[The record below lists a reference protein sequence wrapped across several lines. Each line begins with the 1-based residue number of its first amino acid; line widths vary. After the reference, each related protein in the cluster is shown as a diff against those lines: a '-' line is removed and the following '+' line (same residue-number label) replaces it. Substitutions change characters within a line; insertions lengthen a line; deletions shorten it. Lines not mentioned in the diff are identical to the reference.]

1 MDNPYF
7 WILLVCSL
15 ATMVGGSYW
24 LHKQRGS
31 PPMKIDPAKQAKR
44 QARRKLRREKL
55 AEFGG
60 GVRKGLANLDDAERA
75 EIKAFMLETVEDVKD
90 VVVLLPKLAAMI
102 AAKSPDVV
110 TLGKAMAELQDVA
123 EDLIALV
130 KAVREGIED

>member
-31 PPMKIDPAKQAKR
+31 PPMKIDPAKR

-60 GVRKGLANLDDAERA
+60 GVRKGLDNLDDAERA
-75 EIKAFMLETVEDVKD
+75 EIKALMLETAEDVKD
-90 VVVLLPKLAAMI
+90 VVLLLPKVAAMI

-110 TLGKAMAELQDVA
+110 TLSETLAELQDVA